1 MAIRFYYASDGIVA
15 YVMKLIRHGTH
26 LALKQGQEKLDLNV
40 LSNAFEK
47 YVKADKRCKRNP
59 FIESDFLNELKDVS
73 FYTSST
79 DMVGA
84 TNHKNRVK
92 KRNPRASDILHK

>member
-1 MAIRFYYASDGIVA
+1 M
-15 YVMKLIRHGTH
+15 
-26 LALKQGQEKLDLNV
+26 
-40 LSNAFEK
+40 
-47 YVKADKRCKRNP
+47 KADERCKRNP

-84 TNHKNRVK
+84 TNRKNRVK